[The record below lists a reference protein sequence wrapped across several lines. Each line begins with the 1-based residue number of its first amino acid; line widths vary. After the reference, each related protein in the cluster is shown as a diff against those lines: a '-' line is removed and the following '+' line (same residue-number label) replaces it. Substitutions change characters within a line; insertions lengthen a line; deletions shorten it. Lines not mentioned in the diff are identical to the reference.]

1 MNENPIQCTCKK
13 PSMPLQILNIVLMIG
28 MVGLGLF
35 IMIQVIVDV
44 ANPTKL
50 K

>member
-1 MNENPIQCTCKK
+1 
-13 PSMPLQILNIVLMIG
+13 MIG

-50 K
+50 KWT